1 MRYGTTI
8 AVGVLLLVIL
18 AASALQL
25 FFLAK

>member
-1 MRYGTTI
+1 MRFGTTI

-18 AASALQL
+18 VASVLQL